1 MVESFNMKEFV
12 FSWEKNEELKK
23 IFWNLF
29 GFIIIANIALVILN
43 AIRLFVFLGKTPLS
57 LMSDLIYYLIYWL
70 IPIYVLYKFLL
81 NEITFRA
88 LSQLGYKPG
97 KVGFLETIVAVIGF
111 MFAIIL
117 PIWSPILAGIQIIL
131 IGIIFANILNFIY
144 LESIFLPLIGIT
156 LISIH
161 NILRLYL
168 FYPIYL
174 VKKGEQQKVDLIKV
188 MEESW
193 RMTDKRIIKLIV
205 YTLKGIW
212 YVILKT
218 WLYIL
223 GLIFLLILVF
233 SSFAS
238 GGLSSPSLGIIFL
251 TLLGIFLIGILI
263 TLYLHVVSLFVYNFL
278 SSGVYYLFDK
288 KIE

>member
-12 FSWEKNEELKK
+12 FSWEKNEDLKK

-29 GFIIIANIALVILN
+29 GFIIIANVALVILN
-43 AIRLFVFLGKTPLS
+43 AIRLFVFLDETPLS

-81 NEITFRA
+81 NEIIFRA

-111 MFAIIL
+111 TFGIIL

-174 VKKGEQQKVDLIKV
+174 IKKGEQRNIDLIKV

-193 RMTDKRIIKLIV
+193 RMTDKKALNIGIYI
-205 YTLKGIW
+205 LKGIW
-212 YVILKT
+212 YLILKT

-223 GLIFLLILVF
+223 AVIFLPVIVFYLIPNMGIGA
-233 SSFAS
+233 AS
-238 GGLSSPSLGIIFL
+238 LLFII
-251 TLLGIFLIGILI
+251 LIGLLVTLISILI
-263 TLYLHVVSLFVYNFL
+263 GAYIYSVMLFIYNFL
-278 SSGVYYLFDK
+278 TVGVYYLLDK